1 MHGEKKIQQKKK
13 FNRKILNGASIM
25 NSYYRRYQENTFL
38 LNICKTVMDI
48 VMVVLAAYVI
58 VSFACTRTTI
68 SGGSMED
75 TIKNE
80 DTVLINR
87 FAYAFGSP
95 KRFDCIAFEPDAIGS
110 SKLYV
115 KRVVGLPGETI
126 QIKEGHIYINGN
138 ILENDINDTYIVTA
152 GMAINEI
159 HLGEDEYF
167 CLGDNRN
174 NSEDSRFSSIGMI
187 KKEHIVGKVWM
198 VLHPIEDMRFVK

>member
-1 MHGEKKIQQKKK
+1 
-13 FNRKILNGASIM
+13 M

-198 VLHPIEDMRFVK
+198 ASNRRYEICQVNIFI

>member
-1 MHGEKKIQQKKK
+1 
-13 FNRKILNGASIM
+13 M
-25 NSYYRRYQENTFL
+25 NLYYRRYQENTFL

-68 SGGSMED
+68 SDGSMED

-80 DTVLINR
+80 DTCTLSTGS
-87 FAYAFGSP
+87 AYAFGSP

>member
-1 MHGEKKIQQKKK
+1 
-13 FNRKILNGASIM
+13 M

-138 ILENDINDTYIVTA
+138 ILENDINDTYIVT
-152 GMAINEI
+152 
-159 HLGEDEYF
+159 DYT
-167 CLGDNRN
+167 
-174 NSEDSRFSSIGMI
+174 
-187 KKEHIVGKVWM
+187 GKVSETDTESGA
-198 VLHPIEDMRFVK
+198 VNV

>member
-1 MHGEKKIQQKKK
+1 
-13 FNRKILNGASIM
+13 M

-115 KRVVGLPGETI
+115 KRVVGLPGE
-126 QIKEGHIYINGN
+126 
-138 ILENDINDTYIVTA
+138 NDINDTYIVTA

>member
-1 MHGEKKIQQKKK
+1 
-13 FNRKILNGASIM
+13 M

-152 GMAINEI
+152 GMAIYEI